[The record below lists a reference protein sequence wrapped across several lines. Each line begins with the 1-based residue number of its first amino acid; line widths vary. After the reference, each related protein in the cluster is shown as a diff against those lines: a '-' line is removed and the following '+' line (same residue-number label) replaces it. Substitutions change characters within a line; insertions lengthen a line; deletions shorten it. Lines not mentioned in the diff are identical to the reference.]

1 MPSAYLAGKSSSLA
15 SPAIAWDD
23 TQNMGQKSLRATV
36 HPYGTIPHLSQP
48 MERVESGCV
57 LILKSIEIK
66 HFRCLQ
72 DCLVTFGRYC
82 PLVGPNGAGKSTILE
97 AIRFVLDPRHRAV
110 PEQSNPD
117 CAGPL
122 RVEVTLAEPS
132 SAELSQYGALMM
144 ADRTLTISREVAFD
158 EGEVS
163 GQYFVSIGCHEAFQ
177 PIRDLLHNAENV
189 PAKTHYNTF
198 ATSNPAYGLEMVS
211 KYSEIEPSL
220 RQWELSHPKDC
231 MTVSQPILQK
241 DLAAVGWPPV
251 NVIYVPAVKDASEDI
266 GARSPLQRLLD
277 VIVSEPANANAD
289 MAKLREYVRK
299 AYQKIYPEEAAEL
312 TNIATVIS
320 QDLAAFAPGSS
331 IELGW
336 TQGYEP
342 PLDPPPIAVKVV
354 EDAYASDIG
363 EKGHGVQRAVIM
375 AVISVLDKLQE
386 MLEALSGTPPGTS
399 PTRDLL
405 LLIEEP
411 ELYQHPIRA
420 RHFAEALR
428 NRASST
434 NAKKTQVI
442 FSTHSPNFISL
453 SDFPGIRL
461 LKRLQEE
468 QGKLPRRSIGHTT
481 LDAVAKE
488 LYDAQDG
495 PTFVFS
501 GEDLSARLH
510 GMLDSSVREGFFA
523 DSIVLVEGDN
533 DYGTVVGSLRERG
546 FDYEALG
553 LAILVVNGKN
563 NLDKALVIFR
573 QLGIPTYVLF
583 DGDANKVDR
592 TRERKGQASG
602 SAEARAN
609 HALLKL
615 LRQPVVDFPGTTIA
629 SHCAYF
635 SDSFDKTL
643 IAELGKDFSEQFVKS
658 CQEFGYEDASK
669 ARKVPEVLAHTLRAL
684 SARDVRSETLEKV
697 TDAIETF
704 AQGANAAL
712 RA

>member
-1 MPSAYLAGKSSSLA
+1 VAF
-15 SPAIAWDD
+15 D
-23 TQNMGQKSLRATV
+23 
-36 HPYGTIPHLSQP
+36 
-48 MERVESGCV
+48 
-57 LILKSIEIK
+57 
-66 HFRCLQ
+66 
-72 DCLVTFGRYC
+72 RYC

-97 AIRFVLDPRHRAV
+97 AIRFVLDPRHRVV
-110 PEQSNPD
+110 PEQCNPD
-117 CAGPL
+117 CAGRPL
-122 RVEVTLAEPS
+122 CVRVTLAEPS

-144 ADRTLTISREVAFD
+144 ADHTLTISREAAFD
-158 EGEVS
+158 EGDVS
-163 GQYFVSIGCHEAFQ
+163 SQYFVSIGCLGPFQ

-189 PAKTHYNTF
+189 PAKTQYDTF
-198 ATSNPAYGLEMVS
+198 ATSNPAYGLETVS

-220 RQWELSHPKDC
+220 HEWELSHPEEC
-231 MTVSQPILQK
+231 TTVSQPILQK
-241 DLAAVGWPPV
+241 DFAGVGWPPV

-289 MAKLREYVRK
+289 MTKLREYVRK
-299 AYQKIYPEEAAEL
+299 AYQKIYPEDAAEL
-312 TNIATVIS
+312 TDIASVIS

-342 PLDPPPIAVKVV
+342 PLEPPPIAVKVV
-354 EDAYASDIG
+354 EDAYASDIA

-386 MLEALSGTPPGTS
+386 MLETMSGTPPGTS
-399 PTRDLL
+399 PNRDLL

-428 NRASST
+428 NRAKGA

-461 LKRLQEE
+461 LKRLQEVE
-468 QGKLPRRSIGHTT
+468 QGKLPKRSIGHTT

-488 LYDAQDG
+488 LYEAQDG
-495 PTFVFS
+495 PTFVFG

-533 DYGTVVGSLRERG
+533 DYGTLVGSLRERG
-546 FDYEALG
+546 FDYEAFG

-583 DGDANKVDR
+583 DGDANKMGQ
-592 TRERKGQASG
+592 TREQKGKASS
-602 SAEARAN
+602 SAETKAN
-609 HALLKL
+609 RALLKL
-615 LRQPVVDFPGTTIA
+615 LGQPVEDFPSTTITG
-629 SHCAYF
+629 HCAYF
-635 SDSFDKTL
+635 SESFDKTL
-643 IAELGKDFSEQFVKS
+643 VAELGKDFLDQFVKS
-658 CQEFGYEDASK
+658 CREFGYEDTSK
-669 ARKVPEVLAHTLRAL
+669 ARKVPEVFAHTLRTL
-684 SARDVRSETLEKV
+684 SARDVRSETLERV
-697 TDAIETF
+697 ADAIETF
-704 AQGANAAL
+704 SRGARAAL

>member
-1 MPSAYLAGKSSSLA
+1 M
-15 SPAIAWDD
+15 
-23 TQNMGQKSLRATV
+23 RADNT
-36 HPYGTIPHLSQP
+36 
-48 MERVESGCV
+48 
-57 LILKSIEIK
+57 LK
-66 HFRCLQ
+66 
-72 DCLVTFGRYC
+72 
-82 PLVGPNGAGKSTILE
+82 
-97 AIRFVLDPRHRAV
+97 
-110 PEQSNPD
+110 
-117 CAGPL
+117 
-122 RVEVTLAEPS
+122 
-132 SAELSQYGALMM
+132 
-144 ADRTLTISREVAFD
+144 ISREVAFD
-158 EGEVS
+158 EGDVS
-163 GQYFVSIGCHEAFQ
+163 SQYFVSLGCHKLFQ

-189 PAKTHYNTF
+189 PAKNQYNAL
-198 ATSNPAYGLEMVS
+198 ATSNPAYGLETVS
-211 KYSEIEPSL
+211 KYGEIEPSL
-220 RQWELSHPKDC
+220 RQWELSHPDEC
-231 MTVSQPILQK
+231 TTVSQPILQK
-241 DLAAVGWPPV
+241 ELAAVGWPPV

-277 VIVSEPANANAD
+277 VIVSEPANAKAD
-289 MAKLREYVRK
+289 MTKLRDHVRK
-299 AYQKIYPEEAAEL
+299 AYQKIYPEDAAEL
-312 TNIATVIS
+312 TDIASVIS
-320 QDLAAFAPGSS
+320 QDLAAFAPGSW

-354 EDAYASDIG
+354 EDAYASDIA

-386 MLEALSGTPPGTS
+386 MLETMSGTPPGTS

-428 NRASST
+428 NRAKSA

-468 QGKLPRRSIGHTT
+468 QGKLPKRSIGHTT
-481 LDAVAKE
+481 LDEVAKE
-488 LYDAQDG
+488 LYDAQDR
-495 PTFVFS
+495 PTFVFG

-533 DYGTVVGSLRERG
+533 DYGTLVGSLHKRN
-546 FDYEALG
+546 FDYEAFG

-583 DGDANKVDR
+583 DGDANKIGQ
-592 TRERKGQASG
+592 THEEKGRAGS
-602 SAEARAN
+602 SAEAKAN
-609 HALLKL
+609 RALLKL
-615 LRQPVVDFPGTTIA
+615 LRQPVEDFPSTTITG
-629 SHCAYF
+629 HCAYF

-643 IAELGKDFSEQFVKS
+643 IAELGKEFLDQFVKS
-658 CQEFGYEDASK
+658 CREFGYEDASK
-669 ARKVPEVLAHTLRAL
+669 ARKVPEVFAHTLRAL
-684 SARDVRSETLEKV
+684 SAGNVRSETLERV
-697 TDAIETF
+697 ADAIEAF
-704 AQGANAAL
+704 ARGARTAL

>member
-1 MPSAYLAGKSSSLA
+1 
-15 SPAIAWDD
+15 
-23 TQNMGQKSLRATV
+23 
-36 HPYGTIPHLSQP
+36 
-48 MERVESGCV
+48 
-57 LILKSIEIK
+57 
-66 HFRCLQ
+66 
-72 DCLVTFGRYC
+72 
-82 PLVGPNGAGKSTILE
+82 
-97 AIRFVLDPRHRAV
+97 
-110 PEQSNPD
+110 
-117 CAGPL
+117 
-122 RVEVTLAEPS
+122 
-132 SAELSQYGALMM
+132 MM
-144 ADRTLTISREVAFD
+144 ADRTLTLSREVTFV
-158 EGEVS
+158 EGDVS
-163 GQYFVSIGCHEAFQ
+163 SQYFVSIGCHKPFQ

-189 PAKTHYNTF
+189 PAKTQYNTF
-198 ATSNPAYGLEMVS
+198 ATSNSGYGLETVP
-211 KYSEIEPSL
+211 KYGDIEPSL
-220 RQWELSHPKDC
+220 RQWELSHPEEC
-231 MTVSQPILQK
+231 TTVSQPVLQK
-241 DLAAVGWPPV
+241 DLTAVGWPLV

-289 MAKLREYVRK
+289 MTKLREYVRK
-299 AYQKIYPEEAAEL
+299 AYQKIYPEDAAEL
-312 TNIATVIS
+312 TSIASVIS
-320 QDLAAFAPGSS
+320 HDLAAFAPGSS

-354 EDAYASDIG
+354 EDAYASDIA

-386 MLEALSGTPPGTS
+386 MLETVSGTPPGTS
-399 PTRDLL
+399 PMRDLL

-428 NRASST
+428 GRACGAST
-434 NAKKTQVI
+434 KKTQII

-468 QGKLPRRSIGHTT
+468 PGKLPRRSISHTT

-488 LYDAQDG
+488 LYDAQDA
-495 PTFVFS
+495 PIFVFG
-501 GEDLSARLH
+501 GEDLGARLH

-533 DYGTVVGSLRERG
+533 DYGTLVGSLRARD
-546 FDYEALG
+546 FDYEAFG

-583 DGDANKVDR
+583 DGDANKMHQ
-592 TRERKGQASG
+592 TRERTGKASG
-602 SAEARAN
+602 SAEAKAN
-609 HALLKL
+609 RALLKL
-615 LRQPVVDFPGTTIA
+615 LGQPVVDFPGTTIA
-629 SHCAYF
+629 AHCAYF
-635 SDSFDKTL
+635 FDSFDKAL
-643 IAELGKDFSEQFVKS
+643 IAEIGEEFSDEFAKS
-658 CQEFGYEDASK
+658 CGEFGYEETSK
-669 ARKVPEVLAHTLRAL
+669 ARKVPEVFARTLRAL
-684 SARDVRSETLEKV
+684 SARNVRSETLERV
-697 TDAIETF
+697 ADAIETF
-704 AQGANAAL
+704 TRRARAPL